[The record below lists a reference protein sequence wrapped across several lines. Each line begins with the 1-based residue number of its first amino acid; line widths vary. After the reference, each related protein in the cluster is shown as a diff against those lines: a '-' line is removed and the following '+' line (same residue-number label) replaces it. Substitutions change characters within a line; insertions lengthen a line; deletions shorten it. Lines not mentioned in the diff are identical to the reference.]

1 MELTPKGS
9 GKGNPRFLP
18 GETKTSWEEG
28 GEADSREYV
37 ILLNSDI

>member
-1 MELTPKGS
+1 MTLKGS

-18 GETKTSWEEG
+18 GEMKTSWEEG
-28 GEADSREYV
+28 SEVYSYECV

>member
-9 GKGNPRFLP
+9 GKGNP